1 MATVV
6 STHIEVG
13 EDGIARIAGTRTKV
27 ALVIEDYLD
36 RGWGPETIRENYPDL
51 SLAQIHAAFVY
62 YYDHQ
67 AEFDVQL
74 ARRRRETQ
82 QARDVMPETP
92 GRTKL
97 RETGLRP

>member
-1 MATVV
+1 MATVI

-13 EDGIARIAGTRTKV
+13 EDGVPRIAGTRTKV
-27 ALVIEDYLD
+27 VLVIEDYLD
-36 RGWGPETIRENYPDL
+36 RGWGPEAIRKNYPDL

-67 AEFDVQL
+67 AEFDAEL
-74 ARRRRETQ
+74 SRRRREAQ

-92 GRTKL
+92 GRAKL
-97 RETGLRP
+97 RETGRRP